1 MRPRRTPALVL
12 AISLALTAAAT
23 GIVAMTGQAR
33 DRVRFQ
39 NAASAASA
47 GIEGRLRAHVA
58 ILRGTAGLFAA
69 SGDVQDDEFR
79 TFVAQFSLPERYPGI
94 QGVGWAPRIAPG
106 ARDSL
111 DRARRAAGAPTFR
124 LPPDTAGA
132 DHFPILLL
140 EPRDARNAL
149 AIGFD
154 MAAEPVR
161 RAAMAAARDSAA
173 PMMTGRVRLVQETG
187 RADPQAGFL
196 IYLPLY
202 AGGAP
207 PDVAA
212 RRARLRG
219 FVYAPFRAG
228 DFFAHVF
235 ADSVAAPVA
244 FRVYDGTVPSP
255 RTLLYDSQAGPEPL
269 DAAFSA
275 ADTLAAYG
283 RQWLVQYA
291 SLPVIEER
299 TGRLVAPI
307 VAVAGLAVS
316 LLLFSLTRA
325 EARARAT
332 AERSERARGRF
343 FAAMSHELRTP
354 LNAIMGY
361 NDLLL
366 AGVYGELAA
375 TQVTGIERSQRA
387 ARHLREL
394 VNDVLDLSK
403 LEAGKT
409 ELEEA
414 PVHVPDLVQEIFHT
428 MEGIAAERRTPL
440 RFECAA
446 PVTVTSDPRRLRQIV
461 LNLLSNA
468 VKHGAGGAVLVR
480 CEPHGAGGVALHVT
494 DHGPGIP
501 PEDQERVFEEFVQLP
516 GAAGGGTG
524 LGLPISRRL
533 AHLLGGELVVAS
545 APGAGS
551 TFTLTLP
558 ARLPGGA
565 TD

>member
-12 AISLALTAAAT
+12 AIALALTAAAT
-23 GIVAMTGQAR
+23 TVVATTGRAR
-33 DRVRFQ
+33 DRARFQ

-47 GIEGRLRAHVA
+47 GIESRLRAHVA

-69 SGDVQDDEFR
+69 SGAVGDDEFR
-79 TFVAQFSLPERYPGI
+79 TFVDQFKLRERYRGVQGI
-94 QGVGWAPRIAPG
+94 GWAPRVVPDAV
-106 ARDSL
+106 DSL
-111 DRARRAAGAPTFR
+111 VRARRAAGE
-124 LPPDTAGA
+124 A
-132 DHFPILLL
+132 DFALVSEADEGDRYPIVLL
-140 EPRDARNAL
+140 EPRDRRNDV

-154 MAAEPVR
+154 MYAQPVR
-161 RAAMAAARDSAA
+161 RTAMDAARDSAA
-173 PMMTGRVRLVQETG
+173 PTMSGPVQLVQEIDAN
-187 RADPQAGFL
+187 RQAGFL
-196 IYLPLY
+196 IYLPVY
-202 AGGAP
+202 DGP
-207 PDVAA
+207 TPTTVAE

-219 FVYAPFRAG
+219 HVYAPFRAG
-228 DFFAHVF
+228 DFFVDLF
-235 ADSVAAPVA
+235 ADTVAAPVA
-244 FRVYDGTVPSP
+244 FRVYDGVEPSP
-255 RTLLYDSQAGPEPL
+255 GALLYDSQAG
-269 DAAFSA
+269 AAPRRSA
-275 ADTLAAYG
+275 FVVADTLAAYG
-283 RQWLVQYA
+283 REWLVQYA
-291 SLPVIEER
+291 SLPVVEER
-299 TGRLVAPI
+299 AGRLVAPA
-307 VAVAGLAVS
+307 VAIAGLAVS

-325 EARARAT
+325 EARARAA

-414 PVHVPDLVQEIFHT
+414 PVDVPELVQEIFHT
-428 MEGIAAERRTPL
+428 MEGIAAERGTPL
-440 RFECAA
+440 RLECAG
-446 PVTVTSDPRRLRQIV
+446 PVVVTSDPRRVRQIV

-468 VKHGAGGAVLVR
+468 VKHGAGSPVLVR
-480 CEPHGAGGVALHVT
+480 CEPHGAGGAALHVT
-494 DHGPGIP
+494 DRGPGIP
-501 PEDQERVFEEFVQLP
+501 PEDQERVFDEFVQLP
-516 GAAGGGTG
+516 GSAGGGTG

-533 AHLLGGELVVAS
+533 AHLLGGELALRSV
-545 APGAGS
+545 PGAGS

-565 TD
+565 DA

>member
-12 AISLALTAAAT
+12 AIALALTAAAT
-23 GIVAMTGQAR
+23 LVVATTGRAR
-33 DRVRFQ
+33 DRARFQ
-39 NAASAASA
+39 NAANATSAA
-47 GIEGRLRAHVA
+47 IESRLRAHIA

-69 SGDVQDDEFR
+69 SGVVGDDEFR
-79 TFVAQFSLPERYPGI
+79 IFVDQFSLRDRYPGV
-94 QGVGWAPRIAPG
+94 QGIGWAPRIVPDAV
-106 ARDSL
+106 DSL
-111 DRARRAAGAPTFR
+111 FAARRAAGDPAFALRPESVDGER
-124 LPPDTAGA
+124 
-132 DHFPILLL
+132 FPIVLL
-140 EPRDARNAL
+140 EPRDRRNDV

-154 MAAEPVR
+154 MYAQPVR
-161 RAAMAAARDSAA
+161 RAAMDAARDAAA
-173 PMMTGRVRLVQETG
+173 PTMSGPVRLVQEID
-187 RADPQAGFL
+187 ADRQAGFL
-196 IYLPLY
+196 IYLPVY
-202 AGGAP
+202 AGP
-207 PDVAA
+207 TPTEVAE

-219 FVYAPFRAG
+219 HVYAPFRAG
-228 DFFAHVF
+228 DFFDDLF
-235 ADSVAAPVA
+235 ADTVVTPVA
-244 FRVYDGTVPSP
+244 FRVFDGLAPSP
-255 RTLLYDSQAGPEPL
+255 AGLLYDSQARREPERS
-269 DAAFSA
+269 AFA
-275 ADTLAAYG
+275 VADTLAVYG
-283 RQWLVQYA
+283 REWLVQYA
-291 SLPVIEER
+291 SLPVVEER
-299 TGRLVAPI
+299 EGRLVAP
-307 VAVAGLAVS
+307 AVAIAGVAVS

-325 EARARAT
+325 EARARAA

-366 AGVYGELAA
+366 AGVYGELAP
-375 TQVTGIERSQRA
+375 TQVVGIERGQRA

-414 PVHVPDLVQEIFHT
+414 PVNVPDLVQEIFHT
-428 MEGIAAERRTPL
+428 MEGIAAERGTPL
-440 RFECAA
+440 RLECVGS
-446 PVTVTSDPRRLRQIV
+446 VTVTSDPRRVRQIV

-468 VKHGAGGAVLVR
+468 VKHGAGSPVLVR
-480 CEPHGAGGVALHVT
+480 CEPHGAGGAALHVT

-533 AHLLGGELVVAS
+533 ARLLGGELTLRS
-545 APGAGS
+545 EPGGGS

-558 ARLPGGA
+558 ARLPGDADG
-565 TD
+565 